1 MGFMVQFES
10 ALVGQSNLDRL
21 RHNSM
26 KIGRIGAIQSPYE
39 DLKEKYVDRWLRP
52 NQAWWFLGML
62 MVDRISV

>member
-1 MGFMVQFES
+1 MVQFES

-39 DLKEKYVDRWLRP
+39 DLKDEYDD
-52 NQAWWFLGML
+52 WW
-62 MVDRISV
+62 